1 MGPHKDAIYKTPAIN
16 YDGELCNNSWWL
28 LAVNYYTKALNL
40 RPRYTCTTP
49 TIHLYYTN
57 DTPVQ
62 HQRYTCTTPT
72 IHLYYTNDTP
82 LLDQRYTSATPM
94 TATIMSNL
102 LQKLSIHFAHFYNSV
117 AGVDSEQLKNIGS
130 FKSEVSHKVRN
141 FLQLSVKS
149 VFSKMP
155 WRTQ

>member
-1 MGPHKDAIYKTPAIN
+1 
-16 YDGELCNNSWWL
+16 
-28 LAVNYYTKALNL
+28 
-40 RPRYTCTTP
+40 
-49 TIHLYYTN
+49 
-57 DTPVQ
+57 
-62 HQRYTCTTPT
+62 
-72 IHLYYTNDTP
+72 
-82 LLDQRYTSATPM
+82 M

-102 LQKLSIHFAHFYNSV
+102 LQKLSIHFAHFYDSV

>member
-1 MGPHKDAIYKTPAIN
+1 
-16 YDGELCNNSWWL
+16 
-28 LAVNYYTKALNL
+28 
-40 RPRYTCTTP
+40 
-49 TIHLYYTN
+49 
-57 DTPVQ
+57 
-62 HQRYTCTTPT
+62 
-72 IHLYYTNDTP
+72 
-82 LLDQRYTSATPM
+82 M

-102 LQKLSIHFAHFYNSV
+102 LQKLSIHFAHFYNSA

-130 FKSEVSHKVRN
+130 FKSEVSRKVRN